1 MEPGKTY
8 ILRRPKKGKN
18 AESQHQDTQSQ
29 KSGYVV
35 AVYVR
40 VSTLHED
47 QLISLKNQQELL
59 QDMSQYLPPELRK
72 TGNVDDVI
80 FYTDAGVTGTHAEIR
95 PEFQHMVADAKLG
108 KVDIVSVK
116 NISRFARSL
125 KDAIRYITELTDS
138 KIPVYFREEGLYNF
152 GENFGLMFSL
162 LSSIAEQES
171 TNTSSHIM
179 ATLNEYMRTGVKVNR
194 SAPFGYDCQDRPDLP
209 QKRILVPNADAKV
222 VKKIFDWYLSGY
234 TTPQISELLKDTYG
248 VIKRST
254 TIATMLHN
262 PAYCGLL
269 VQRKSYT
276 EGVRGRRVYT
286 EEGIL
291 SPYKHEAIISEE
303 DFTKVQEICYQRA
316 HVPEARS
323 CAVPLTGLIRCGRCG
338 CTFVRHADRGMTA
351 WACSSYQKN
360 VTCPGKSIKTTH
372 DDTIKRLYAEAVYL
386 LKADAKRYGQG
397 HYTLDQINGVEEID
411 EDCDKI
417 RSYVKGITIGS
428 EKVDRLVTFEFL
440 CGAYVQFETTPT
452 DVHYRKELIIRLW
465 AK

>member
-1 MEPGKTY
+1 
-8 ILRRPKKGKN
+8 
-18 AESQHQDTQSQ
+18 
-29 KSGYVV
+29 
-35 AVYVR
+35 
-40 VSTLHED
+40 
-47 QLISLKNQQELL
+47 
-59 QDMSQYLPPELRK
+59 MSQYLPPELRK

-125 KDAIRYITELTDS
+125 KDAIRYI
-138 KIPVYFREEGLYNF
+138 
-152 GENFGLMFSL
+152 
-162 LSSIAEQES
+162 
-171 TNTSSHIM
+171 
-179 ATLNEYMRTGVKVNR
+179 
-194 SAPFGYDCQDRPDLP
+194 
-209 QKRILVPNADAKV
+209 
-222 VKKIFDWYLSGY
+222 
-234 TTPQISELLKDTYG
+234 
-248 VIKRST
+248 
-254 TIATMLHN
+254 
-262 PAYCGLL
+262 
-269 VQRKSYT
+269 
-276 EGVRGRRVYT
+276 T

-428 EKVDRLVTFEFL
+428 EKVERLVTFEFL